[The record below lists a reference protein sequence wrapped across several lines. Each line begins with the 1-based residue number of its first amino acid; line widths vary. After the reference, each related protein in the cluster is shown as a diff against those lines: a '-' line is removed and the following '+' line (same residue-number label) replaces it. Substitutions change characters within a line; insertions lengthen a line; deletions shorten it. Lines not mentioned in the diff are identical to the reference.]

1 MTGLDTN
8 VLLRILVDDGSP
20 QVAQARAFAVAEA
33 KSGKLL
39 YIDHIVLVEVIW
51 VLESVFG
58 YARVQCAAVIESL
71 LSNAAYR
78 LEDHEIVEA
87 AWAKFRDTR
96 ADFSD
101 CLIAA
106 RNAAAGCAY
115 TATFDRAMHPLPT
128 IKLL

>member
-20 QVAQARAFAVAEA
+20 QVSLARAFAVAEA

-39 YIDHIVLVEVIW
+39 YVDHIVLVEVVW
-51 VLESVFG
+51 VLESVFD
-58 YARVQCAAVIESL
+58 YARGQCAAVIQSL

-78 LEDHEIVEA
+78 LGDREIVEA
-87 AWAKFRDTR
+87 AWTKFRDTR

-106 RNAAAGCAY
+106 RNAAAGCAC
-115 TATFDRAMHPLPT
+115 TATFDRAMRELPT